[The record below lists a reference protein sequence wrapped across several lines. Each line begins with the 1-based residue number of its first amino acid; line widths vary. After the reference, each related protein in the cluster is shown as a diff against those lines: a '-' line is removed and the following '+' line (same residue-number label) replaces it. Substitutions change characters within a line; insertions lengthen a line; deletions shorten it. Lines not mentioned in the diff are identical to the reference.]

1 MLQMQT
7 LVGDMDEEGTSQKV
21 DPGLVVRIVQSYVAK
36 NSVAVD
42 QLANVITTIYS
53 ALRGSAP
60 RHHP

>member
-1 MLQMQT
+1 MLRKAN
-7 LVGDMDEEGTSQKV
+7 VGWDMDEESTPQKV
-21 DPGLVVRIVQSYVAK
+21 DPGLVARIVQSYVAK